1 MTGWNPGAPPQDPY
15 GPGPLDPHAGRA
27 APAPLPPHPPTQYPV
42 TQYQPYPNPGS
53 WEPAQYLPRPGVPGA
68 LIAGSVLGYLLA
80 VFLLV
85 TGLLLLFF
93 GSFIAGSFESVDST
107 LGDGG
112 TSLIV
117 AGLGNWIAAGLLIA
131 GWVMATARRPA
142 GLLVSLAGSGL
153 VAALAVYWVVLY
165 PVSGIVAWAIVHAV
179 IAAVPAG
186 LSIIPGNRAWMT
198 SPPMPPRPPQPFP
211 LDRYGRPFGT

>member
-1 MTGWNPGAPPQDPY
+1 MPVPP
-15 GPGPLDPHAGRA
+15 
-27 APAPLPPHPPTQYPV
+27 
-42 TQYQPYPNPGS
+42 YQPYPNPGS
-53 WEPAQYLPRPGVPGA
+53 WEAAQYLPRQGVPGA

-80 VFLLV
+80 VFLFF
-85 TGLLLLFF
+85 TGLLLIFF
-93 GSFIAGSFESVDST
+93 GSLIAGSFDAIDST

-117 AGLGNWIAAGLLIA
+117 AGIGNWIAAGLLIA

-153 VAALAVYWVVLY
+153 VAALSVYWIVLY

-179 IAAVPAG
+179 FAAVPAG
-186 LSIIPGNRAWMT
+186 LSVIPGNRVWMA
-198 SPPMPPRPPQPFP
+198 SPPLPRGPVPFP
-211 LDRYGRPFGT
+211 LDQYGRPFGT